1 MNAIHVSTVYSETG
15 WFKFEKG
22 LLYCLISILAGIR
35 INGLLTDWTT
45 ASLKAVLPVL
55 ATVLICALFWL
66 LEKQLRLAAY
76 ERKLNYHAAL
86 IGFFALYGV
95 ALLTDTKKSILWLIL
110 FVFFFL
116 GIRGMLVQKTS
127 RRIASDATLL
137 AVFFSIAC
145 LLGHELSHHDA
156 IILWNTT
163 DYSVDE
169 KALQVLSFGG
179 LLVFFSVG
187 MNALLGKLVD
197 SSYQTTGSEGDT
209 KEYLSYAAGI
219 LLFWC
224 PYYVAF
230 YPGILD
236 KDSLSEVA
244 QQLGIE
250 TLSNHHPIMHQLVIG
265 GCLKLGKL
273 FGSVSLGVGIYTA
286 LQAVFMA
293 CVFALCMIR
302 LRKYGAGKKVM
313 IPVFLFYAAFT
324 VNGFFAVTMLKDVL
338 FGGLTLLLIILLLEM
353 FCGLEKRWRKF
364 PLLLLVAFL
373 FSTMRNNGYYAFILG
388 AGAMFL
394 LCRKHRKM
402 LFVLLVALISLVT
415 VYHHILF
422 DVLEIKKSRTA
433 EALSVPL
440 QQIARTIVYADVD
453 LEDESFLVLQEVFPD
468 IEELRA
474 DYISVISDGVKH
486 ENVFESEVFDADPVR
501 YLRAWARVGI
511 QYPKAYIEAFLLQ
524 NYGYWYPDID
534 YPIIYPRLYDNEL
547 GLEANYQFTALREN
561 MIKWNAII
569 SRMEPTSVLYSVG
582 LMVWLMLLS
591 GTVLLLKKQYAV
603 CYPLLLLFALWLTTL
618 ASPVYC
624 EYRYIYGLIICVPLY
639 LALAVMLPCRQR
651 EQVSTDA
658 IGESLKEKIK

>member
-55 ATVLICALFWL
+55 VAVLICALFWV

-156 IILWNTT
+156 IILWNIT

-179 LLVFFSVG
+179 LLVFFSVC

-302 LRKYGAGKKVM
+302 LRKYGAGKKMM

-324 VNGFFAVTMLKDVL
+324 VNGFFAVTMWKDVL

-353 FCGLEKRWRKF
+353 FCGPENRWRKF

-402 LFVLLVALISLVT
+402 LFVLLVAVISLVT

-468 IEELRA
+468 IEELRE

-486 ENVFESEVFDADPVR
+486 ENVFESEVFDADPAR
-501 YLRAWARVGI
+501 YLRAWARVGLR
-511 QYPKAYIEAFLLQ
+511 YPKAYIEAFLLQ

-603 CYPLLLLFALWLTTL
+603 CCPLLLLFALWLTTL